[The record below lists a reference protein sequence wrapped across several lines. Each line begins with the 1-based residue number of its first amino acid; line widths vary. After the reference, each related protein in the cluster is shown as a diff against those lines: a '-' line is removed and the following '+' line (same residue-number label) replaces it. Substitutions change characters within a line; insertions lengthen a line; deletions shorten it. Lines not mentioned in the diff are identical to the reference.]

1 MPLWYKAGFPR
12 LTTRYSWLFPFLV
25 LHPPSRYE
33 ESHPRRFDCPG
44 SFRSRQSS
52 GTAFKLLYSIFLC
65 LSRHRYI
72 FEGDIFLDE
81 QIDRVRLSLDHLLRA
96 NPYGTIIQRL
106 KQSVYKDYMNIKL
119 TILLESASPQFI
131 RTPNQRLW
139 YRASCGGC

>member
-1 MPLWYKAGFPR
+1 MKNHIPDALIAQAVSVPASPAVYACGIPL
-12 LTTRYSWLFPFLV
+12 
-25 LHPPSRYE
+25 
-33 ESHPRRFDCPG
+33 
-44 SFRSRQSS
+44 

-139 YRASCGGC
+139 CRASCGGC